1 MEIGM
6 ISVILS
12 LVTSSNAIK
21 CYICGS
27 GSDAPFAESGL
38 ANLNETFIRQ
48 KTQRTCDDFDRI
60 PLEEKYKY
68 EMECPEGFGGCMLNV
83 GGESSYS
90 ASTAHKFTS
99 E

>member
-1 MEIGM
+1 M

-90 ASTAHKFTS
+90 ASTARKFIS